1 MGFINNSK
9 GKRMKKILSFV
20 LIGCIAGIFLAG
32 CGKTSEQKVQEDKQE
47 VKDAKADYHADWQKF
62 KTESEQ
68 QIKVNEDRIDSLKEK
83 RKKADTKATVK
94 FKKAVA
100 ELDQRNR
107 DLKQKLED
115 YKDERESKWEEFKTN
130 FNQDMD
136 SIGKTMTDLFKDNN

>member
-1 MGFINNSK
+1 
-9 GKRMKKILSFV
+9 MKTIFSFA
-20 LIGCIAGIFLAG
+20 LIGCIAGMFLAG
-32 CGKTSEQKVQEDKQE
+32 CGKTSEQKVQGDKQE

-62 KTESEQ
+62 KTESDQ
-68 QIKVNEDRIDSLKEK
+68 QIKVNEDRIDSLKDK
-83 RKKADTKATVK
+83 IKKADTKATVK

-115 YKDERESKWEEFKTN
+115 YKDEGEGKWEEFKTN